1 MNYMRLPIINN
12 GNTNHV
18 DDSED
23 SQYGSVLE
31 EVNTLGEAERED
43 EEDRGGGHYEVP
55 VEEPVIAEVVADQTV
70 ECSVELQ
77 QPQLDIMRGAG

>member
-1 MNYMRLPIINN
+1 MVSLGIFNDDEHH
-12 GNTNHV
+12 HV

-31 EVNTLGEAERED
+31 EVNTLGVAERED

-55 VEEPVIAEVVADQTV
+55 VEEPLVTEVVADQTV
-70 ECSVELQ
+70 ECSVELSNHN
-77 QPQLDIMRGAG
+77 